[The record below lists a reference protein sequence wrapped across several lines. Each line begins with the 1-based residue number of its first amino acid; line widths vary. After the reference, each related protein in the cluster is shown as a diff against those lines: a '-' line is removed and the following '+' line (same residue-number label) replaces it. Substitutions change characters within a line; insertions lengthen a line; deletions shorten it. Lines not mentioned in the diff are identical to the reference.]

1 MKKILAVVLALV
13 LCLALCA
20 VGSAEGKYKIGI
32 LAPAVTHGWVAGVAY
47 NAEQDCLAL
56 AAAGTSG
63 VQAPTPPATR
73 RK

>member
-47 NAEQDCLAL
+47 NAEQECLAL
-56 AAAGTSG
+56 ADEVDYELYTSNN
-63 VQAPTPPATR
+63 
-73 RK
+73 

>member
-32 LAPAVTHGWVAGVAY
+32 LAPAVTHGWVAGVASR
-47 NAEQDCLAL
+47 NALL
-56 AAAGTSG
+56 WRTKWTTSSIP
-63 VQAPTPPATR
+63 PTTR

>member
-47 NAEQDCLAL
+47 NAEQNAL
-56 AAAGTSG
+56 LWRTKWTTSSIP
-63 VQAPTPPATR
+63 PTTR